1 MKRMSEIFELPV
13 NHENLEFY
21 GANEKQGVSFCEAE
35 EHAAHA
41 INHVDAL
48 ADALEGLLNRLHYEG
63 CDFADMAVAATA
75 LEKYRG
81 EA

>member
-1 MKRMSEIFELPV
+1 MKRMSEVFKLPV
-13 NHENLEFY
+13 VLTVAGATSKQVERVNL
-21 GANEKQGVSFCEAE
+21 S
-35 EHAAHA
+35 AHA

-75 LEKYRG
+75 LEAYRG
-81 EA
+81 KA

>member
-1 MKRMSEIFELPV
+1 MKKLSDIFELPV
-13 NHENLEFY
+13 S
-21 GANEKQGVSFCEAE
+21 GVDIQGSGIYFDQQESDRLVDDAI
-35 EHAAHA
+35 AHA

-75 LEKYRG
+75 LEAYRG

>member
-1 MKRMSEIFELPV
+1 MKRMSDVFELPV
-13 NHENLEFY
+13 SGQDVSEFY
-21 GANEKQGVSFCEAE
+21 YLDCSDE
-35 EHAAHA
+35 EDDDAIAHA

-75 LEKYRG
+75 LEAYRG
-81 EA
+81 KA